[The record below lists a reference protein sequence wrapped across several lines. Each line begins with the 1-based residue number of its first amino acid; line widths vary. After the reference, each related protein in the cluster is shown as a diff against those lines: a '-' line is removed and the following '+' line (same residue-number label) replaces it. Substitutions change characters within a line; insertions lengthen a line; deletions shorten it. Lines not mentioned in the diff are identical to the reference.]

1 MLGDTAMLRIA
12 DRVRDDLVGAGPLA
26 PLLADPEVTDVLVNG
41 ARVWVDR
48 GSGLHQVA
56 VPLGSVEDVR
66 RLAQRLIA
74 SAGRRLDDGSPYA
87 DARLPDGTR
96 LHAVLPPV
104 ATDGPYL
111 SLRTFRHRPFT
122 LDELVRQ
129 GTVPRPVAPLLAA
142 VVAARLAYLV
152 TGGTGSGKTTLL
164 NTLLGMVPATERIV
178 LVEDAAELRPGHP
191 HVVGLQARTANVEGT
206 GVVSLADLVRQ
217 ALRMRPDRLVV
228 GECRG
233 AEVVDLLAALN
244 TGHDGGA
251 GTLHANTPSDVPARL
266 EALGMLGGLPRAA
279 LHAQVAAALQVL
291 FQVRRSDRGRVL
303 ESVCLLLPEGPE
315 RMVTVVPAW
324 VRGTRARA
332 RRPCP
337 RGAAAG
343 AWGGGAADPQRALAR
358 IGGSGMTGETMLVAA
373 LLLVAAA
380 LVAWPVRS
388 IGPADVACWR
398 RDGGPA
404 VPIRMTPWCSGSGNS
419 VARRTGR
426 PTALAPPR
434 PRVVRPA
441 SAFESATTAGADGR
455 RTALGWPDRDV
466 TRSPRLAGS
475 GGGGSTRPAGAD
487 APAGPSGSPTPGRHR
502 PPGGGPH
509 QLDAER
515 RPGAS
520 AATATIGVERRGRG
534 RSGRRSGAGD
544 HRRAR
549 RPGRRLSGRRVRRG
563 GGRRVRDRRLPR
575 PRAHRPDRQTAGYAC
590 RRCASRDRRRA
601 CCRWSVCSAAVS
613 GAVVGGPVAAVAMAG
628 YGTLAVRAVLR
639 WRVNRTRRAGPTT
652 RAGPALRPR
661 GGPPGRPARPA
672 RARRHGRR
680 R

>member
-1 MLGDTAMLRIA
+1 MTAGPEDGTLAARVRQRIAAATTPVTAAAIVSAVRAEPAAAVLGDTAMLRIA

-41 ARVWVDR
+41 TRVWVDR

-56 VPLGSVEDVR
+56 VPVGSVEDVR

-104 ATDGPYL
+104 ATEGPYL

-129 GTVPRPVAPLLAA
+129 GTVPRPLAPLLAA

-206 GVVSLADLVRQ
+206 GVVGLADLVRQ

-233 AEVVDLLAALN
+233 GEVVDLLAALN

-291 FQVRRSDRGRVL
+291 FQVRRGDRGRVL

-315 RMVTVVPAW
+315 RLVTVVPAW
-324 VRGTRARA
+324 VRGTGLGLAARA
-332 RRPCP
+332 L
-337 RGAAAG
+337 G
-343 AWGGGAADPQRALAR
+343 
-358 IGGSGMTGETMLVAA
+358 A
-373 LLLVAAA
+373 LLRERGVTVPPILSEP
-380 LVAWPVRS
+380 WP
-388 IGPADVACWR
+388 
-398 RDGGPA
+398 
-404 VPIRMTPWCSGSGNS
+404 GS
-419 VARRTGR
+419 
-426 PTALAPPR
+426 
-434 PRVVRPA
+434 
-441 SAFESATTAGADGR
+441 
-455 RTALGWPDRDV
+455 
-466 TRSPRLAGS
+466 
-475 GGGGSTRPAGAD
+475 
-487 APAGPSGSPTPGRHR
+487 
-502 PPGGGPH
+502 
-509 QLDAER
+509 
-515 RPGAS
+515 
-520 AATATIGVERRGRG
+520 
-534 RSGRRSGAGD
+534 
-544 HRRAR
+544 
-549 RPGRRLSGRRVRRG
+549 
-563 GGRRVRDRRLPR
+563 
-575 PRAHRPDRQTAGYAC
+575 
-590 RRCASRDRRRA
+590 
-601 CCRWSVCSAAVS
+601 
-613 GAVVGGPVAAVAMAG
+613 
-628 YGTLAVRAVLR
+628 
-639 WRVNRTRRAGPTT
+639 
-652 RAGPALRPR
+652 AGPA
-661 GGPPGRPARPA
+661 
-672 RARRHGRR
+672 
-680 R
+680 

>member
-1 MLGDTAMLRIA
+1 MSAGPEDGTLAARVRQRIAAATTPVTAAAIVSAVRAEPTAAVLGDTAMLRIA

-56 VPLGSVEDVR
+56 VPVGSVEDVR

-104 ATDGPYL
+104 ATEGPYL

-129 GTVPRPVAPLLAA
+129 GTVPRPLAPLLAA

-233 AEVVDLLAALN
+233 GEVVDLLAALN

-291 FQVRRSDRGRVL
+291 FQVRRGDQGRIL

-324 VRGTRARA
+324 VRGSGLGLAARA
-332 RRPCP
+332 L
-337 RGAAAG
+337 G
-343 AWGGGAADPQRALAR
+343 
-358 IGGSGMTGETMLVAA
+358 A
-373 LLLVAAA
+373 LLRERGV
-380 LVAWPVRS
+380 
-388 IGPADVACWR
+388 
-398 RDGGPA
+398 A
-404 VPIRMTPWCSGSGNS
+404 VPPILSEPWPGS
-419 VARRTGR
+419 
-426 PTALAPPR
+426 
-434 PRVVRPA
+434 
-441 SAFESATTAGADGR
+441 
-455 RTALGWPDRDV
+455 
-466 TRSPRLAGS
+466 
-475 GGGGSTRPAGAD
+475 
-487 APAGPSGSPTPGRHR
+487 
-502 PPGGGPH
+502 
-509 QLDAER
+509 
-515 RPGAS
+515 
-520 AATATIGVERRGRG
+520 
-534 RSGRRSGAGD
+534 
-544 HRRAR
+544 
-549 RPGRRLSGRRVRRG
+549 
-563 GGRRVRDRRLPR
+563 
-575 PRAHRPDRQTAGYAC
+575 
-590 RRCASRDRRRA
+590 
-601 CCRWSVCSAAVS
+601 
-613 GAVVGGPVAAVAMAG
+613 
-628 YGTLAVRAVLR
+628 
-639 WRVNRTRRAGPTT
+639 
-652 RAGPALRPR
+652 AGPA
-661 GGPPGRPARPA
+661 
-672 RARRHGRR
+672 
-680 R
+680 

>member
-1 MLGDTAMLRIA
+1 MTAGPEDGTLAARVRQRIAAATTPVTAAAIVSAVRAEPTAAVLGDTAMLRIA

-104 ATDGPYL
+104 ATEGPYL

-129 GTVPRPVAPLLAA
+129 GTVPRPLAPLLAA

-164 NTLLGMVPATERIV
+164 NTLLGMVSATERIV

-233 AEVVDLLAALN
+233 GEVVDLLAALN

-251 GTLHANTPSDVPARL
+251 GTLHANTASDVPARL

-291 FQVRRSDRGRVL
+291 FQVRRGDRGRVL

-324 VRGTRARA
+324 VRGSGLGLAARA
-332 RRPCP
+332 L
-337 RGAAAG
+337 G
-343 AWGGGAADPQRALAR
+343 
-358 IGGSGMTGETMLVAA
+358 A
-373 LLLVAAA
+373 LLRERGVTVPPILSEP
-380 LVAWPVRS
+380 WP
-388 IGPADVACWR
+388 
-398 RDGGPA
+398 
-404 VPIRMTPWCSGSGNS
+404 GS
-419 VARRTGR
+419 
-426 PTALAPPR
+426 
-434 PRVVRPA
+434 
-441 SAFESATTAGADGR
+441 
-455 RTALGWPDRDV
+455 
-466 TRSPRLAGS
+466 
-475 GGGGSTRPAGAD
+475 
-487 APAGPSGSPTPGRHR
+487 
-502 PPGGGPH
+502 
-509 QLDAER
+509 
-515 RPGAS
+515 
-520 AATATIGVERRGRG
+520 
-534 RSGRRSGAGD
+534 
-544 HRRAR
+544 
-549 RPGRRLSGRRVRRG
+549 
-563 GGRRVRDRRLPR
+563 
-575 PRAHRPDRQTAGYAC
+575 
-590 RRCASRDRRRA
+590 
-601 CCRWSVCSAAVS
+601 
-613 GAVVGGPVAAVAMAG
+613 
-628 YGTLAVRAVLR
+628 
-639 WRVNRTRRAGPTT
+639 
-652 RAGPALRPR
+652 AGPA
-661 GGPPGRPARPA
+661 
-672 RARRHGRR
+672 
-680 R
+680 